1 MESPGS
7 LGYSYRVKLPTAGNC
22 YNVSVGFPNDIMHK
36 RWSLNDPKQSLLQHE
51 WKNSSQSKHLEGI
64 KSGSEMTM
72 RTSRPDSIVSQRKA
86 FFESHLKLPV
96 PVTKNPTK
104 HGKIPAALMLCSSDP
119 AKSSIVGRGQRPCQ
133 FSNDGDDANII
144 DAKLGKE
151 GPIQKY
157 FAIEKG
163 RQLIGLYQ
171 AICETVKQSS
181 YDSQQTISVPHKE
194 KPSQTLQDRLQRLLN
209 EESDHQEEQEE
220 KILQRSF
227 PQTNKRCIQMSAFG
241 DENPDKYLQ
250 RSRQIVY
257 EEESGHIPKSPYQNV
272 TSAKLRSKK
281 QCFVEGDKYRNDPA
295 KESQRT
301 CDLPPQALDKYH
313 NMGLIEAK
321 SAFIQR
327 TTFCVPRAG
336 RTSISCQKNFLPDKL
351 RVKSVLDSDPNNG
364 IPPSPETRNSSG
376 EQESESP
383 HLGSVIDASSSD
395 SVSTGTT
402 RLSQLED
409 IRQHLQSLEE
419 NYQELVTLLS
429 RESGTVPVRRK
440 LLHWQKRQSPVKNGK
455 LLAQLSSQRQKD
467 LCTVQR
473 RFAHLEAHILLLTR
487 NIARLADEVG
497 SQMSLL
503 QKIHSL
509 QQEVQKT
516 QHVHNKAVGLSDKLS
531 IRQNSSELSQCC
543 GGRPS
548 MMTIFLKKLGCEKY
562 VPHFENAAMGV
573 MELPYLNE
581 ERLVQLGIPLGPRLR
596 ILHEVTN
603 ATFV

>member
-1 MESPGS
+1 M
-7 LGYSYRVKLPTAGNC
+7 T
-22 YNVSVGFPNDIMHK
+22 MHK
-36 RWSLNDPKQSLLQHE
+36 RWSLNDTKQSLLQHE

-104 HGKIPAALMLCSSDP
+104 HGKTPATLMLCSSDP
-119 AKSSIVGRGQRPCQ
+119 AKSSIVGRGHRPYQ

-157 FAIEKG
+157 SAIEKG

-194 KPSQTLQDRLQRLLN
+194 KPPQTLQDRLQCLLN
-209 EESDHQEEQEE
+209 EESDHQEEKE
-220 KILQRSF
+220 
-227 PQTNKRCIQMSAFG
+227 
-241 DENPDKYLQ
+241 
-250 RSRQIVY
+250 
-257 EEESGHIPKSPYQNV
+257 
-272 TSAKLRSKK
+272 LRSEK
-281 QCFVEGDKYRNDPA
+281 QCFVEGDKYRNDPV

-313 NMGLIEAK
+313 NMGLVEAK

-327 TTFCVPRAG
+327 TTFCVPRVG
-336 RTSISCQKNFLPDKL
+336 RTSILCQKKLFPDKL
-351 RVKSVLDSDPNNG
+351 RVESALDTDPNNG
-364 IPPSPETRNSSG
+364 ILPSPEARNSSG

-383 HLGSVIDASSSD
+383 HLGSVIEASSSD

-419 NYQELVTLLS
+419 NYRELFTLLS

-440 LLHWQKRQSPVKNGK
+440 LLHWQKGQSPVKNGK
-455 LLAQLSSQRQKD
+455 LLAQLTSQRQKD

-487 NIARLADEVG
+487 NIARLADEIG

-516 QHVHNKAVGLSDKLS
+516 KHVYNKAVLWRKTFIDDNISEE
-531 IRQNSSELSQCC
+531 IRMREICS
-543 GGRPS
+543 
-548 MMTIFLKKLGCEKY
+548 
-562 VPHFENAAMGV
+562 
-573 MELPYLNE
+573 
-581 ERLVQLGIPLGPRLR
+581 
-596 ILHEVTN
+596 
-603 ATFV
+603 TF